1 MPPKRAIS
9 GLIKAITILYT
20 YIAALSRIFLAFTY
34 FPWYFLILYAN
45 FLFIQLIYISCIL
58 YIENV

>member
-1 MPPKRAIS
+1 MPPRRVIFV
-9 GLIKAITILYT
+9 LIEAITILYT
-20 YIAALSRIFLAFTY
+20 YIAAFYPFSLLLPV